1 MTIKEAISAR
11 HMVRTYTDKPIPD
24 DIVTKLNE
32 RIALMNDAHGVQMK
46 LITGENAP
54 VWGLMRLCSEEL
66 AGIACDIVSIE
77 HRKQ

>member
-24 DIVTKLNE
+24 DIITKLNE

-54 VWGLMRLCSEEL
+54 VWG
-66 AGIACDIVSIE
+66 
-77 HRKQ
+77 